1 MKTIIGL
8 LFILLVAGSA
18 TAQKDTSKSKSVVFD
33 INPVGEDQ
41 TACCVVYGSMI
52 KFRISHVN
60 SIKLSG
66 HMLAKGV
73 DLDFPSPSFLSTI
86 TVPETFSPPAAPIA
100 TEQENALRILNQY
113 KYGLTKGN
121 VWRDKKAKY
130 KDSIATNT
138 AISIDLLQKKIAEME
153 QRTEQ
158 ISQSKKDFAT
168 AYTTIIAGFRKIQ
181 QYISVE
187 NQLDSMIP
195 DLVIRDVAALKE
207 NTRNYLA
214 AVYGDTET
222 GEYLLTVL
230 NTFTEINEAYMQ
242 LKKAYEEINLPQTDS
257 TQLSGSLK
265 SADGKTVVTVNGAY
279 AKTKTPIFFEKEFT
293 YAGKIVD
300 QLNDG
305 KKSAEIF
312 NKARAGV
319 DLYHRIQKETFVVY
333 TPAQQVVNDSAIITP
348 SLKDVSGKTV
358 LGFNPVSVRSKG
370 GIKVNFSTGYL
381 LSLTG
386 DDSYSYYSEPGTG
399 GTGGNVTKGILR
411 QDKNGLTGAI
421 GALAHVYK
429 RSCRNVN
436 LAATGGFSV
445 TAAGNIGFYLGSSLL
460 FLEKNRLAISAGLAY
475 VKINTLDTGNL
486 MPSASA
492 DKYVFSSAADTKINY
507 TYLYKP
513 AFFFGIT
520 YNLFSGK

>member
-1 MKTIIGL
+1 MKTTICL
-8 LFILLVAGSA
+8 LLVLLLAGSV
-18 TAQKDTSKSKSVVFD
+18 TAQKNLSIPKSTVFH

-41 TACCVVYGSMI
+41 TACCVVYGSMV

-66 HMLAKGV
+66 HTLAKGV
-73 DLDFPSPSFLSTI
+73 DLDFASPSFLSTI
-86 TVPETFSPPAAPIA
+86 TVPETFSSPPPPVDNEEKTAQQLYQLYKKGFAKTQLFGDEEKKYENSLGKA
-100 TEQENALRILNQY
+100 THTI
-113 KYGLTKGN
+113 
-121 VWRDKKAKY
+121 
-130 KDSIATNT
+130 DS
-138 AISIDLLQKKIAEME
+138 LQKKIAAME
-153 QRTEQ
+153 QRKEQ
-158 ISQSKKDFAT
+158 ISQSKKDFT
-168 AYTTIIAGFRKIQ
+168 AAYITLVTGIRKIQ
-181 QYISVE
+181 EYITIE
-187 NQLDSMIP
+187 NQLDSMLP
-195 DLVIRDVAALKE
+195 DLVVRDVEVLKE
-207 NTRNYLA
+207 NASNYLT
-214 AVYGDTET
+214 AVYDET
-222 GEYLLTVL
+222 DSKKYLPKVL
-230 NTFTEINEAYMQ
+230 NTITGIHDAYAK

-257 TQLSGSLK
+257 TQLSGNLK

-279 AKTKTPIFFEKEFT
+279 AKAKAPLFFEKEFV
-293 YAGKIVD
+293 YAGKIMD

-305 KKSAEIF
+305 KKSAEIV

-319 DLYHRIQKETFVVY
+319 DLYQIIQKDSFIVY
-333 TPAQQVVNDSAIITP
+333 TPAQQVVNDSTIFTP
-348 SLKDVSGKTV
+348 SLKDASGKTV
-358 LGFNPVSVRSKG
+358 LSFHPVSVRAKG

-386 DDSYSYYSEPGTG
+386 DDNYSYYSEPGTG
-399 GTGGNVTKGILR
+399 GTGGNVTKGIVK

-429 RSCRNVN
+429 RSCSNIN